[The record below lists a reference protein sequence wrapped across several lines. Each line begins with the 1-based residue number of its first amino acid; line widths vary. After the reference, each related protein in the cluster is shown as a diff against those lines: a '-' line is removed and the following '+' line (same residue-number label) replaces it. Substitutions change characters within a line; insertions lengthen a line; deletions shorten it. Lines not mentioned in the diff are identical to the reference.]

1 MKTVIEYSDSED
13 DQMALK
19 RAMKSMDMA
28 SLLFEMQVNM
38 KKKFIRILDAKEAT
52 EAEYTLLDSVW
63 EGINEEFESHEIH
76 IDELIQ

>member
-63 EGINEEFESHEIH
+63 EGINEEFELHEIH